1 MQPLQAATPLIK
13 LAIAQSVAHLP
24 ATTAAKRVTSA
35 VSAMHHRKRSPV
47 IAVVRPAISLVNAPP
62 LVEQEEVWEAD
73 TLEEE
78 VAVARNATSVARL
91 ATSLAIA
98 TRVVPTVEE
107 DMAEGV
113 PTEEVTA
120 QVQVVAK
127 EARRA
132 TLAEGTAT
140 CRATA
145 LKGKSATIVRETIN
159 LAQLMLT
166 ISGGE
171 VGHLS
176 RDCPSEPSSERVCYK
191 CKQPG
196 HVQAAC
202 PN

>member
-1 MQPLQAATPLIK
+1 M
-13 LAIAQSVAHLP
+13 AHLP

-35 VSAMHHRKRSPV
+35 VNAMHHRKRSPV
-47 IAVVRPAISLVNAPP
+47 IAVVRPAISLANALP

-73 TLEEE
+73 TLLEEE

-98 TRVVPTVEE
+98 MRVVPTVEE
-107 DMAEGV
+107 DTAEGV

-145 LKGKSATIVRETIN
+145 LKGKSATIVRETQSCPAHAN
-159 LAQLMLT
+159 YLRWRSRPSLPRLSLGT
-166 ISGGE
+166 L
-171 VGHLS
+171 VG
-176 RDCPSEPSSERVCYK
+176 
-191 CKQPG
+191 
-196 HVQAAC
+196 AC
-202 PN
+202 VL